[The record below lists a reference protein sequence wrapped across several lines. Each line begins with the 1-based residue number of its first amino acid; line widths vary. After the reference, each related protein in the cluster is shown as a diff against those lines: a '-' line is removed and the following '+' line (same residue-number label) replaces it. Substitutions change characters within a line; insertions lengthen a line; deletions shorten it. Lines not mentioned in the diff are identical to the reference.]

1 MCANNKVLT
10 DCSFAVLSGY
20 ISNNFKITESAVYDL
35 QLADRINGSFYC
47 DHNSLQVPIST

>member
-47 DHNSLQVPIST
+47 DHNSPQVPIST